1 MKAEI
6 KFANTNNGPKAFVKT
21 FDDNWNP
28 MNAPLKAYKRDM
40 RSIKPASKYEE
51 GKGYTVAVSPWVLA
65 AFLEANDLDGM
76 QMVRGKDLKAPPVG
90 NVRYANEEEVVWY
103 EFSSSNT
110 TRRCTDLS
118 RAKGFVQEWVNLD
131 CPTLTRFSSNQKNL
145 SVNGWGIA
153 LPVFQN
159 RLVESYGCE
168 MILDSDLRIPE
179 INGILKHVNPNGAV
193 AAKMRSAREIR
204 EAGPEGLRKAQE
216 EMEEVYKNINIL
228 LHEVGTRDA
237 ILDAQNAHKD
247 EAKMFDC
254 GWLNWVP
261 TPGTELAHKFDLL
274 RDSGKGRIFMD
285 IDMPIADQSVTVQ
298 SYGGDLVRQLVK
310 DTSGYDISYY
320 RHLDYGDSEWQ

>member
-28 MNAPLKAYKRDM
+28 INTPLKAYKRDM
-40 RSIKPASKYEE
+40 HSIKPASKYEE

-76 QMVRGKDLKAPPVG
+76 QMIRGKDLKAPPVG

-103 EFSSSNT
+103 EFSSANA

-228 LHEVGTRDA
+228 LHEAGTRDA

-247 EAKMFDC
+247 EAKMLDC

-274 RDSGKGRIFMD
+274 RDSGKGRIFMG

-298 SYGGDLVRQLVK
+298 SYGGDLVRKLVK
-310 DTSGYDISYY
+310 DTFGYDISYY
-320 RHLDYGDSEWQ
+320 RHLD

>member
-28 MNAPLKAYKRDM
+28 INTPLKAYKRDM

-51 GKGYTVAVSPWVLA
+51 GKGYTAAVSPWVLA
-65 AFLEANDLDGM
+65 AFLEANNLDGM
-76 QMVRGKDLKAPPVG
+76 QMIRGKDLKAPPVG

-103 EFSSSNT
+103 EFSSANT

-118 RAKGFVQEWVNLD
+118 RAKSFVQEWVNLD

-237 ILDAQNAHKD
+237 ILDAQNVHKD

-298 SYGGDLVRQLVK
+298 SYGGNLVRQLVK
-310 DTSGYDISYY
+310 DTFGYDISYY
-320 RHLDYGDSEWQ
+320 RHLD

>member
-21 FDDNWNP
+21 FDDDWNP
-28 MNAPLKAYKRDM
+28 TNAPLKAYKRDM

-65 AFLEANDLDGM
+65 AFLEANELDGM

-103 EFSSSNT
+103 EFSSANT
-110 TRRCTDLS
+110 TRRCSDLS
-118 RAKGFVQEWVNLD
+118 RAKSFVQEWVNLD

-228 LHEVGTRDA
+228 LHEAGTRDA

-247 EAKMFDC
+247 EAKMLDC

-298 SYGGDLVRQLVK
+298 SYGGDLVRKLVK
-310 DTSGYDISYY
+310 DTFGYDISYY
-320 RHLDYGDSEWQ
+320 RHLD

>member
-28 MNAPLKAYKRDM
+28 INTPLKAYKRDM
-40 RSIKPASKYEE
+40 RSIKPTSKYEE

-76 QMVRGKDLKAPPVG
+76 QMIRGKDLKAPPVG

-103 EFSSSNT
+103 EFSSANA

-247 EAKMFDC
+247 EAKMLDC

-298 SYGGDLVRQLVK
+298 SYGGDLVRKLVK
-310 DTSGYDISYY
+310 DTFGYDISYY
-320 RHLDYGDSEWQ
+320 RHLD

>member
-21 FDDNWNP
+21 FDDDWNP
-28 MNAPLKAYKRDM
+28 TNAPLKAYKRDM
-40 RSIKPASKYEE
+40 RSIKPAGKYEE

-103 EFSSSNT
+103 EFSSANA

-118 RAKGFVQEWVNLD
+118 RAKGFVQEWVNHD

-168 MILDSDLRIPE
+168 MILDSDLSIPE
-179 INGILKHVNPNGAV
+179 INGILKHVNPDGTV

-204 EAGPEGLRKAQE
+204 AAGPEGLRKAQE

-228 LHEVGTRDA
+228 LHETGTRDA
-237 ILDAQNAHKD
+237 ILDAQNAHRD

-285 IDMPIADQSVTVQ
+285 IDMPIADQSVTIQ
-298 SYGGDLVRQLVK
+298 SYGGDLVRKLVK
-310 DTSGYDISYY
+310 DTFGYDISYY
-320 RHLDYGDSEWQ
+320 RHLD

>member
-6 KFANTNNGPKAFVKT
+6 KFANTSNGPKAFVKT
-21 FDDNWNP
+21 FDDDWTP
-28 MNAPLKAYKRDM
+28 MSTPLKAYKKDM
-40 RSIKPASKYEE
+40 RSIKPAGNYEE
-51 GKGYTVAVSPWVLA
+51 GKDYMVAVSPWVLE
-65 AFLEANDLDGM
+65 AFLKANQIDYVQLI
-76 QMVRGKDLKAPPVG
+76 RGQDLKNPPVG
-90 NVRYANEEEVVWY
+90 SIRYANEKEVVWY
-103 EFSSSNT
+103 EYSSATT

-118 RAKGFVQEWVNLD
+118 RAKSFVQEWVNLD

-247 EAKMFDC
+247 EAKMLDC

-298 SYGGDLVRQLVK
+298 SYGGDLVRKLVK
-310 DTSGYDISYY
+310 DTFGYDISYY
-320 RHLDYGDSEWQ
+320 RHLD

>member
-28 MNAPLKAYKRDM
+28 INTPLKAYKRDM

-51 GKGYTVAVSPWVLA
+51 GKDYTVAVSPWVLA

-76 QMVRGKDLKAPPVG
+76 QMIRGKDLKAPPVG

-103 EFSSSNT
+103 EFSSANA

-228 LHEVGTRDA
+228 LHEAGTRDA

-247 EAKMFDC
+247 EAKMLDC

-274 RDSGKGRIFMD
+274 RDSGKGRIFMG

-298 SYGGDLVRQLVK
+298 SYGGDLVRKLVK
-310 DTSGYDISYY
+310 DTFGYDISYY
-320 RHLDYGDSEWQ
+320 RHLD

>member
-21 FDDNWNP
+21 FDDDWNP
-28 MNAPLKAYKRDM
+28 TNALLKAYKRDM

-65 AFLEANDLDGM
+65 AFLEANELDGM

-103 EFSSSNT
+103 EFSSANT
-110 TRRCTDLS
+110 TRRCSDLS
-118 RAKGFVQEWVNLD
+118 RAKSFVQEWVNFD

-216 EMEEVYKNINIL
+216 EMKEVYKNINIL

-237 ILDAQNAHKD
+237 ILDAQNVHKD

-298 SYGGDLVRQLVK
+298 SYGGDLVRKLVK
-310 DTSGYDISYY
+310 DTFGYDISYY
-320 RHLDYGDSEWQ
+320 RHLD

>member
-1 MKAEI
+1 MTTVYDMNDVSLYRVRMDQKDYRWIAVA
-6 KFANTNNGPKAFVKT
+6 K
-21 FDDNWNP
+21 DDNGTIELCR
-28 MNAPLKAYKRDM
+28 AIVRLER
-40 RSIKPASKYEE
+40 E
-51 GKGYTVAVSPWVLA
+51 GHIVQDVFAVSPWVLA

-76 QMVRGKDLKAPPVG
+76 QMIRGKDLKAPPVG

-103 EFSSSNT
+103 EFSSANA

-179 INGILKHVNPNGAV
+179 INGILKHVNPDGAV

-247 EAKMFDC
+247 EAKMLDC

-298 SYGGDLVRQLVK
+298 SYGGDLVRKLVK
-310 DTSGYDISYY
+310 DTFGYDISYY
-320 RHLDYGDSEWQ
+320 RHLD

>member
-21 FDDNWNP
+21 FDDNWSPINT
-28 MNAPLKAYKRDM
+28 PLKAYKRDM

-76 QMVRGKDLKAPPVG
+76 QMIRGKDLKAPPVG

-103 EFSSSNT
+103 EFSSANA

-247 EAKMFDC
+247 EAKMLDC

-298 SYGGDLVRQLVK
+298 SYGGDLVRKLVK
-310 DTSGYDISYY
+310 DTFGYDISYY
-320 RHLDYGDSEWQ
+320 RHLD